1 MATHLITGCAGF
13 VGSHLTRALLGT
25 GAEVYGVDSLIEGYK
40 ENIAD
45 LRSNPNF
52 HFVRQDIRDIS
63 PQTHTSIDYIWH
75 LAAAGATYFC
85 RDFPKVAVLINI
97 NGTISMLDI
106 AINSK
111 CKHFFFADSSSLY
124 DSLVGDEYYP
134 STESMAPNTKT
145 PMGIYAITKM
155 AASQLVRSFGENHSF
170 GTSLFR
176 YTNIYGPSMNLKRD
190 IPPVVGSFTSKLL
203 TGETPIIYG
212 TGQKRRDF
220 LHIDDLTNFH
230 LHALDTR
237 CDEKDTQT
245 YNAGSGENFS
255 ISEVYEVVH
264 AACKKIKT
272 DISDEIEYRDDQPN
286 EAQVTLADI
295 SKANNELGWQ
305 PEISFEDGVEKT
317 VKSLNRML
325 GDSNAI
331 SASE

>member
-1 MATHLITGCAGF
+1 MSSHIVTGCAGF
-13 VGSHLTRALLGT
+13 VASHLARALLARGY
-25 GAEVYGVDSLIEGYK
+25 EVWGIDSLVVGFEK
-40 ENIAD
+40 NIAD
-45 LRSNPNF
+45 LRNNPNF
-52 HFVRQDIRDIS
+52 HFVRQDIRDIPS
-63 PQTHTSIDYIWH
+63 AQGSIDYIWH
-75 LAAAGATYFC
+75 LAARGETYFC
-85 RDFPKVAVLINI
+85 RDYPKLAVLVNI

-134 STESMAPNTKT
+134 SAETMAPNIKT

-155 AASQLVRSFGENHSF
+155 AASQLVRSFGEKHSF

-237 CDEKDTQT
+237 CDKKDTQT

-264 AACKKIKT
+264 AACKKIKI

-305 PEISFEDGVEKT
+305 PEISFEEGVQKT
-317 VKSLNRML
+317 VESLSKML